1 MAHSDFADL
10 TVDDLQSY
18 YSDFHKDFHGWRPR
32 GATPEQWTNREFLV
46 AQING
51 IHDALDAMKTTPEGR
66 AQLRRDGWVIDPEP
80 EVIDPEEYANWSADA
95 DAQAYGEAV

>member
-1 MAHSDFADL
+1 MAHNDFADL

-51 IHDALDAMKTTPEGR
+51 IHDALDAMKTTESGR

-80 EVIDPEEYANWSADA
+80 EVIDPEEYARWSADA